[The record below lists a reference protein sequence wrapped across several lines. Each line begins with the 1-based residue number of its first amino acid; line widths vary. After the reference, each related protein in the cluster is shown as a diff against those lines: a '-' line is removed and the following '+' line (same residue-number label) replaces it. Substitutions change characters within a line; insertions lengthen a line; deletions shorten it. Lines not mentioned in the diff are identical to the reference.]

1 MAVDRARDG
10 EMPEAVRMYRQ
21 SASLYQKLGN
31 VAEEGYVFSLLG
43 DEAMQRTQF
52 EHGRAYYVK
61 AMALSQEAN
70 DYSRIAGRLLDLGIV
85 ELSEGH
91 NMAAR
96 ELFSQSADEFD
107 KLGQKDRAAISRIR
121 LGVSLYR
128 AGRIDDAERT
138 LKDSLEVMRS
148 FGRLNQVREAL
159 GDLAKVE
166 LWKDPQ
172 QAERVARD
180 NLNLNQQ
187 ILERRVCCSP
197 SIALLAE
204 TLLSEGKLPEAQD
217 MIRQAFSS
225 ENELSSEWLPEML
238 LTRANIRMAKNDLG
252 GADDDFKR
260 ALEMGNSRGDRYFE
274 LQARLGLAEIDIL
287 RKARSSKI
295 ELERLKHDADN
306 SGMAIFDIKIAFFL
320 RTLHPAP

>member
-1 MAVDRARDG
+1 
-10 EMPEAVRMYRQ
+10 
-21 SASLYQKLGN
+21 
-31 VAEEGYVFSLLG
+31 
-43 DEAMQRTQF
+43 
-52 EHGRAYYVK
+52 
-61 AMALSQEAN
+61 
-70 DYSRIAGRLLDLGIV
+70 
-85 ELSEGH
+85 
-91 NMAAR
+91 
-96 ELFSQSADEFD
+96 
-107 KLGQKDRAAISRIR
+107 
-121 LGVSLYR
+121 
-128 AGRIDDAERT
+128 
-138 LKDSLEVMRS
+138 
-148 FGRLNQVREAL
+148 VREAL

-217 MIRQAFSS
+217 MIRHAFSS